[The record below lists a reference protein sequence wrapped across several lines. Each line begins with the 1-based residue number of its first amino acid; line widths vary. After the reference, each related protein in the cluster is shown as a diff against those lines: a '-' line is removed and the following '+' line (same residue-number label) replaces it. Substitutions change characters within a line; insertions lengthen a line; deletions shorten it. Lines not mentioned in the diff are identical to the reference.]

1 MPMPLPKTE
10 DLSTFDPFSLPFR
23 NDPLAF
29 HPQLLAASPGFIM
42 MEGVRSAYIA
52 RHDQVMAVLH
62 RLEEFLQ
69 REAQKSPRHGARRF
83 LQQQAGNELLRS
95 AAARPPS

>member
-52 RHDQVMAVLH
+52 RHDHVMAVL
-62 RLEEFLQ
+62 RDWKNFSSVKPKIYP
-69 REAQKSPRHGARRF
+69 AW
-83 LQQQAGNELLRS
+83 S
-95 AAARPPS
+95 ASISSTASR